1 MAAAVA
7 ELSYERDTGNVRT
20 NEGSIM
26 VGMRGAESL
35 TKRIAATAALL
46 LMGVAVH
53 ADEADYWQWTQYV
66 PGGLEARVATE
77 QATCPAISIDGAQ
90 QPMAVRS
97 EPGAS
102 YPVRVCAAPIPAGA
116 KLVTIGG
123 APLPL
128 PVAHPNRILIV
139 GDTGCRL
146 KGKQIQACNDL
157 SEWPFRLGA
166 TMSADFKPDLV
177 LHVGDFH
184 YRESACPL
192 GNYACGGS
200 PFGDTWDVWR
210 ADFFSPGDSLL
221 RAAPWIF
228 VRGNHE
234 ECDRGGKG
242 WARTLDPY
250 PYSAASG
257 ADGCLGP
264 AKPFT
269 VDIGGLTI
277 EVMDVSTADERVN
290 PAQVE
295 WYKPQFAMA
304 KDIPGPVWQTFHRP
318 VWAVDS
324 PKNAAER
331 GDNQT
336 LETAARDSVPANVTA
351 FVSGHH
357 HTFEVMSY
365 EQDIPVQIVSG
376 HGGDDLSPFAPKDVK
391 GLEVGGMKIKEGIG
405 RPRVFGF
412 SMIERAADDNSGLRW
427 TLTGYDTH
435 GRPIGVCRL
444 DGRNLSCD

>member
-1 MAAAVA
+1 MTRIFAFW
-7 ELSYERDTGNVRT
+7 LS
-20 NEGSIM
+20 
-26 VGMRGAESL
+26 
-35 TKRIAATAALL
+35 AALACV
-46 LMGVAVH
+46 GASGARA
-53 ADEADYWQWTQYV
+53 ADADYWQWTQYV
-66 PGGLEARVATE
+66 PGGLEARVATTRAE
-77 QATCPAISIDGAQ
+77 CPTLSLDGVD
-90 QPMAVRS
+90 MAMTTRS
-97 EPGAS
+97 APGGN
-102 YPVRVCAAPIPAGA
+102 YPVRVCAAPIAAGA
-116 KLVTIGG
+116 KRAAINN

-146 KGKQIQACNDL
+146 KGTQIQACNDL

-166 TMSADFKPDLV
+166 DMSGAFKPDLV

-192 GNYACGGS
+192 GNYACGGT

-210 ADFFSPGDSLL
+210 ADFFSPGDSLP
-221 RAAPWIF
+221 RAAPWVF
-228 VRGNHE
+228 TRGNHE

-250 PYSAASG
+250 PFDAASG
-257 ADGCLGP
+257 ADGCLGL
-264 AKPFT
+264 AKPYT

-290 PAQVE
+290 PTQVA
-295 WYKPQFAMA
+295 WFKSQFAMPRE
-304 KDIPGPVWQTFHRP
+304 IPGPVWQMFHRP
-318 VWAVDS
+318 IWAADA
-324 PKNAAER
+324 PLRTDNR
-331 GDNQT
+331 GDNKT
-336 LETAARDSVPANVTA
+336 LAAAARDAVPANVQA

-357 HTFEVMSY
+357 HTFEVLGY
-365 EQDIPVQIVSG
+365 EQDLPIQIVSG
-376 HGGDDLSPFAPKDVK
+376 HGGDDLSPFAPREVK
-391 GLEVGGMKIKEGIG
+391 GIDIDGVRVREGIG

-435 GRPIGVCRL
+435 GRPIGVCRMN
-444 DGRNLSCD
+444 GRALSCD